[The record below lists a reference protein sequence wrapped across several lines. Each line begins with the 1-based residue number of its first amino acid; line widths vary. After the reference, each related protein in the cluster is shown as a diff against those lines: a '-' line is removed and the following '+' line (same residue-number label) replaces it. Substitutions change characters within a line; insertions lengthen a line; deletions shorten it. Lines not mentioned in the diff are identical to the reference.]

1 MEAIATL
8 PKLPDTLAEL
18 EDGAMLRIPAMW
30 DEYFDLTEEVGYNIQ
45 FLDGDIIIMS
55 QATDTHEALVAR
67 LIKLMAI
74 YFDELDEEYRVLG
87 SNVKIV
93 IPERLGDFNAD
104 LSVVRGQSEYGSTPT
119 GRESKVRIQNP
130 HIVVEVLSTGT
141 LDFDRGEK
149 LAAYQT
155 IPGLNHILLID
166 QRAVNAWI
174 YSRTDRPNQWLQT
187 QYKSVTDTIP
197 MGGFALN
204 MQDIY
209 RKIDLAD

>member
-8 PKLPDTLAEL
+8 PKLPETLDEL
-18 EDGAMLRIPAMW
+18 EDGTMLRIPATW
-30 DEYFDLTEEVGYNIQ
+30 DEYLDLADEVDYNIQ
-45 FLDGDIIIMS
+45 FLTDEIIIVS

-74 YFDELDEEYRVLG
+74 YFDDLDEKFQVLG

-93 IPERLGDFNAD
+93 IPDRLGDFNAD
-104 LSVVRGQSEYGSTPT
+104 LSVVRGPSEYGPTPT

-130 HIVVEVLSTGT
+130 EIVVEVLSKATHK
-141 LDFDRGEK
+141 FDRGQK

-155 IPGLNHILLID
+155 IPTLQHILLID
-166 QRAVNAWI
+166 QRAVNAWV

-187 QYKSVTDTIP
+187 QFNSLTDVIP
-197 MGGFALN
+197 MGDFFLK

-209 RKIDLAD
+209 RKIDLTD